1 MRAWWLFVVLAGCGR
16 RDLSSAL
23 AAAPSTHEPARALP
37 TRANGA
43 SSASGAPRDA
53 RAAAGSAF
61 DAARAAR
68 EVCENPP
75 GSAIR
80 RAALDG
86 FARYPLGSRPFSL
99 AAAQVDRAAC
109 VEALL
114 PSAIALDLA
123 TGVPVGVSLGMSLQ
137 ETGGCGG
144 KLVEANNFHGQKAN
158 LAASGFT
165 RWRGDRLEIESSESH
180 DARGN
185 LVKSAFMRF
194 AHVDDS
200 FTSLAERLVHPDVR
214 GHRYEPCLTLRAR
227 PAAFARCIGRIWSVH
242 DDYAERVLRH
252 RAKWHL
258 ERCELSADE
267 QRLRPDFQRRP

>member
-1 MRAWWLFVVLAGCGR
+1 MRAWWLLVVLAGCGR
-16 RDLSSAL
+16 RELSSAL
-23 AAAPSTHEPARALP
+23 AASSSTEPAGRVVATSAPSLV
-37 TRANGA
+37 
-43 SSASGAPRDA
+43 GAPRA
-53 RAAAGSAF
+53 VAAAGASF

-68 EVCENPP
+68 EVCDNAP

-86 FARYPLGSRPFSL
+86 FARYPLGSRAFSL
-99 AAAQVDRAAC
+99 AAARVDRAAC

-114 PSAIALDLA
+114 PSAIVVDLT
-123 TGVPVGVSLGMSLQ
+123 TGVPTGVSIGMSIQ

-165 RWRGDRLEIESSESH
+165 RWRGDRVEIESSESH
-180 DARGN
+180 DARGG

-194 AHVDDS
+194 GHVDDS

-214 GHRYEPCLTLRAR
+214 GHRYEPCLSLRAR

-252 RAKWHL
+252 RAAWHL
-258 ERCELSADE
+258 ERCELAPDE
-267 QRLRPDFQRRP
+267 LRLRPAFRREP